1 MCQKNKHVRLNHE
14 RVFTLHS
21 GWVASYHDTEKS
33 GDYRRNYQSG
43 AQKGKK
49 YINSIVGRFVISLY
63 FGQMQA
69 SCFPLLPVFMLS

>member
-1 MCQKNKHVRLNHE
+1 MSGSSP
-14 RVFTLHS
+14 FTL
-21 GWVASYHDTEKS
+21 
-33 GDYRRNYQSG
+33 GDLPATTTLRNQEINRRNYQSG

-49 YINSIVGRFVISLY
+49 YRNSIVGRFVISLY